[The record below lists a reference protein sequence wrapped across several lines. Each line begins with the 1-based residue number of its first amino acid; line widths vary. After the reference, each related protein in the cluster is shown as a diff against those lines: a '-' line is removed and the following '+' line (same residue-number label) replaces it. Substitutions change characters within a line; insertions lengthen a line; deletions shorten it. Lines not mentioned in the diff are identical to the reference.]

1 MDCGGGS
8 EGGWYTFSPTL
19 FVPILKPLWKQN
31 AAAKRVGGW
40 SRTDVILELG
50 GILKA
55 REAVGGHFPSSQA
68 PAAHQLFSKMTFLRG
83 GDNMRLSQLDEGDTG
98 AAAHVIDKGE
108 GYDDDDECSRMKEE
122 RNGGWLVEDDIQD
135 FD

>member
-1 MDCGGGS
+1 MDCEGRS
-8 EGGWYTFSPTL
+8 EGGWYTFSPTV
-19 FVPILKPLWKQN
+19 FVPILKSLWMQN

-55 REAVGGHFPSSQA
+55 REAVGGRSPFSQA
-68 PAAHQLFSKMTFLRG
+68 PAAHQLFSKMSFVRG

-98 AAAHVIDKGE
+98 AAAQPLDE
-108 GYDDDDECSRMKEE
+108 GYDDDECSRTKEE
-122 RNGGWLVEDDIQD
+122 RGGGWLVEDDIQD